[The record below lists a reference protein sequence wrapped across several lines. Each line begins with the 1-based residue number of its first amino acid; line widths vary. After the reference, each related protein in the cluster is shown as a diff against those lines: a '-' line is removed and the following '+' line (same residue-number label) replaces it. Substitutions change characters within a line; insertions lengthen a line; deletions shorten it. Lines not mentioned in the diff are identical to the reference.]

1 MKVFDYTI
9 TDPEGVHA
17 LPAGGLV
24 KLAQSFTSSITAEG
38 NGSTTDV
45 KHVFGLVGLGVKHGQ
60 ILTIC
65 CEGEDEDK
73 AADALM
79 RYLKDNL

>member
-1 MKVFDYTI
+1 MKVFEYKI

-45 KHVFGLVGLGVKHGQ
+45 KHVFGLVGLGVKCGQ
-60 ILTIC
+60 TLTVC
-65 CEGEDEDK
+65 CEGDDEDK

>member
-1 MKVFDYTI
+1 MRTIDYVI

-24 KLAQSFTSSITAEG
+24 KLAQSFSSTITAKG
-38 NGSTTDV
+38 NGSEADV
-45 KHVFGLVGLGVKHGQ
+45 KHVFGLVGLGVKCGQ
-60 ILTIC
+60 TLSITFQ
-65 CEGEDEDK
+65 GEDEDL
-73 AADALM
+73 AADALL

>member
-1 MKVFDYTI
+1 MKVLDYTI

-24 KLAQSFTSSITAEG
+24 KLAQSFSSTITAQG

-45 KHVFGLVGLGVKHGQ
+45 KHVFGLVGLGVKCGQ
-60 ILTIC
+60 TLTIF

-73 AADALM
+73 AADAIM

>member
-1 MKVFDYTI
+1 MKIIDYVI

-24 KLAQSFTSSITAEG
+24 KLAQSFSSTITAKG
-38 NGSTTDV
+38 NGQETDV
-45 KHVFGLVGLGVKHGQ
+45 KHVFGLVGLGVKCGQ
-60 ILTIC
+60 TLSITFA
-65 CEGEDEDK
+65 GEDEDQ
-73 AADALM
+73 AADALY

>member
-1 MKVFDYTI
+1 MKTLDYII

-24 KLAQSFTSSITAEG
+24 KLAQSFSSTITARG
-38 NGSTTDV
+38 NGGSTDV
-45 KHVFGLVGLGVKHGQ
+45 KHVFGLVGLGVKCGQ
-60 ILTIC
+60 TLSISIV
-65 CEGEDEDK
+65 GEDEDQ
-73 AADALM
+73 AADALL

>member
-1 MKVFDYTI
+1 MKVFDYII

-24 KLAQSFTSSITAEG
+24 KLAQSFTSTITAQG
-38 NGSTTDV
+38 NGHSADV
-45 KHVFGLVGLGVKHGQ
+45 KHVFGLVSLGVKYGQ
-60 ILTIC
+60 TLTIS

-73 AADALM
+73 AADALI